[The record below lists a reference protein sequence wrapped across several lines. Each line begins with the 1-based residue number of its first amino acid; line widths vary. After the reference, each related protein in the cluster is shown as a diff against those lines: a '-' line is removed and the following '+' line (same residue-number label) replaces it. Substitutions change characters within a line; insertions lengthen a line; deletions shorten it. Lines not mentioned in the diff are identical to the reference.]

1 MKVAII
7 YYSTY
12 GHVAV
17 MAKKIK
23 EGIESA
29 DVSVQ
34 ADILQ
39 VKETLSEEVLG
50 MLHAPEK
57 LDYPVASTDTLVDYD
72 AFVFGIPTRY
82 GTIPAQWADFWGT
95 TGGLW
100 ASGALAGKPAA
111 MFVSTGGAGGGQ
123 ESTIKNAMSY
133 LVHHGMPYIPLGY
146 SNTFAEMANMD
157 EVHGASAW
165 GSGIFAGSDGSRQ
178 PSELELKICHAQGA
192 AFANLASKVVGAKV
206 ATATST
212 SEPAATTNESAS
224 KAEEDHTKKD
234 DTEEEPTEK
243 AKEIAQRA
251 KQAAPEAKEEAK
263 GGCMKCTIV

>member
-29 DVSVQ
+29 DVGVQ

-57 LDYPVASTDTLVDYD
+57 LDYPVASTDTLVEYD

-100 ASGALAGKPAA
+100 AQGALSGKPAA

-146 SNTFAEMANMD
+146 SNTFAEMANLD

-178 PSELELKICHAQGA
+178 PSELELKILSCSRCCFRQYR
-192 AFANLASKVVGAKV
+192 L
-206 ATATST
+206 
-212 SEPAATTNESAS
+212 
-224 KAEEDHTKKD
+224 
-234 DTEEEPTEK
+234 
-243 AKEIAQRA
+243 
-251 KQAAPEAKEEAK
+251 
-263 GGCMKCTIV
+263 

>member
-12 GHVAV
+12 GHVAG
-17 MAKKIK
+17 MAKAIK

-29 DVSVQ
+29 DSGSK
-34 ADILQ
+34 ADIFQ

-50 MLHAPEK
+50 MLHAPAK
-57 LDYPVASTDTLVDYD
+57 LDYPVATTDTLVEYD

-100 ASGALAGKPAA
+100 ASGALSGKPAA
-111 MFVSTGGAGGGQ
+111 MFVSTAAAGGGQ
-123 ESTIKNAMSY
+123 EATIKNAMSY

-146 SNTFAEMANMD
+146 SNTFADMTNFD

-165 GSGIFAGSDGSRQ
+165 GSGTFAGSDGSRQ
-178 PSELELKICHAQGA
+178 PSQLELRICHAQGTS
-192 AFANLASKVVGAKV
+192 FAKLASKIVSAKA
-206 ATATST
+206 ATATT
-212 SEPAATTNESAS
+212 AATASEPAEKSAEKENS
-224 KAEEDHTKKD
+224 K
-234 DTEEEPTEK
+234 EEPSEK

-263 GGCMKCTIV
+263 GGCMKCTIM